1 MGMHTLNSN
10 QEQYNMKTF
19 AVGLIFAL
27 AIQNSLQGSVRAGNM
42 NQMPSE
48 EEMKAA
54 ITQVSAVLCQCDD
67 PIPQWANWLFG
78 IGESCEDDDNP
89 MECIGIAMGLLNAD
103 GSYSEELENLTA
115 EEVFADLHGGSDEF
129 DAALDTCYSQA
140 FDDVSQLEDMTH
152 VETFGECMEKEIAK
166 MCHVDVP
173 RALRKRNMKLRMTR
187 EAMSRDLC
195 SA

>member
-48 EEMKAA
+48 EEMEAA

-78 IGESCEDDDNP
+78 IGESCENEDDP
-89 MECIGIAMGLLNAD
+89 MTCIGIAMGLLND
-103 GSYSEELENLTA
+103 
-115 EEVFADLHGGSDEF
+115 
-129 DAALDTCYSQA
+129 DACYSKA
-140 FDDVSQLEDMTH
+140 FDDASQLEDMTH
-152 VETFGECMEKEIAK
+152 VETFGECMEQEIAK
-166 MCHVDVP
+166 MCHVNVP
-173 RALRKRNMKLRMTR
+173 RAFTKL
-187 EAMSRDLC
+187 AMSRELC